1 MQAVHKLELSGLSNV
16 SFEIGDLEDCRF
28 PDDFFD
34 AILCSQAMF
43 YIDLKSVSKMLH
55 GWLKPGGI
63 LAYNTHQVIPIPMQ
77 CLCFCSMLLQQFSPH
92 NSYQKE
98 ACLLHLR
105 G

>member
-1 MQAVHKLELSGLSNV
+1 MQAEHKLALSSLSNV
-16 SFEIGDLEDCRF
+16 CFEIGDLEDCSF

-55 GWLKPGGI
+55 GWLRPGGI
-63 LAYNTHQVIPIPMQ
+63 LAYNTHQVTPVPMQ
-77 CLCFCSMLLQQFSPH
+77 CLSCCSMLLHQLCAH

-98 ACLLHLR
+98 A
-105 G
+105 